1 MSMSISGLNH
11 LVFCGV
17 VLILQSCTGSYE
29 NTSYTEA
36 WLTAPATEN
45 ERASVSEQIYQQS
58 TQEDFSPDI
67 SEVPL
72 LSVRLLNYLARQN
85 HRTRLCEGE
94 TYGLLLLQYFPKLY
108 KLTSQ
113 KYLVEQICGLGTYN
127 TSYSYFLYQP
137 SALVSEVEMSRQ
149 PSEAYRRDEEGYY
162 LLTSSVSQHLTIS
175 EAEIT
180 PLSFARYRYNDLGDL
195 VRYES
200 YIVSGRRL
208 FESSEKI
215 LSIFSKARGM
225 ADCGS
230 FAHYQFQGSEFQL
243 VEYRYQEC
251 CSSERECTAQSY
263 SRYPEKYPQIFP

>member
-1 MSMSISGLNH
+1 MSMYISGLKY
-11 LVFCGV
+11 LVCYGAVF
-17 VLILQSCTGSYE
+17 ILQSCTGSYE
-29 NTSYTEA
+29 NTSSTEA
-36 WLTAPATEN
+36 LLTAPAIEN
-45 ERASVSEQIYQQS
+45 EQADVSEQIYQQA
-58 TQEDFSPDI
+58 TQESFSPDV

-85 HRTRLCEGE
+85 KRTRLCEGE
-94 TYGLLLLQYFPKLY
+94 TYELLLLQYFPKLY

-137 SALVSEVEMSRQ
+137 SSLVSEVEMSRQ

-162 LLTSSVSQHLTIS
+162 FLTSSVNQHSIIS

-195 VRYES
+195 VRHES

-208 FESSEKI
+208 FEPSEEI

-251 CSSERECTAQSY
+251 CSSEQECTAQSY
-263 SRYPEKYPQIFP
+263 GRYPEEYPQIFP

>member
-1 MSMSISGLNH
+1 MSMYISDLKYF
-11 LVFCGV
+11 VFCGA
-17 VLILQSCTGSYE
+17 VLILQSCTSSYE
-29 NTSYTEA
+29 NTSSTEA
-36 WLTAPATEN
+36 LLTAPAIEN
-45 ERASVSEQIYQQS
+45 EQAAVSEQIYQQA
-58 TQEDFSPDI
+58 TQESFSPDV
-67 SEVPL
+67 SEVSL
-72 LSVRLLNYLARQN
+72 LSVRLLNYLAQQN
-85 HRTRLCEGE
+85 DRTRLCEGE
-94 TYGLLLLQYFPKLY
+94 TYELLLLQYFPKLY

-137 SALVSEVEMSRQ
+137 SSLVSEVEMSRQ

-162 LLTSSVSQHLTIS
+162 LLTNSVSQHLTIS

-180 PLSFARYRYNDLGDL
+180 PLSFIRYRYNDLGDL
-195 VRYES
+195 VRYKS
-200 YIVSGRRL
+200 YLVSGRRI
-208 FESSEKI
+208 FEPSEEI
-215 LSIFSKARGM
+215 LSISSKARGM